1 MPGTG
6 TSVVICPDG
15 RVIPVAS
22 GVYVHKRAP
31 GTGLSDPVDE
41 VSLARASFYEPRS
54 DATLVHLAPGAELS
68 SIVRNYLEGLPDR
81 VRDHLVVVPTPTLT
95 EGLDPAAV
103 RALEELTD
111 LYHLPI
117 EVPVALDLRQSPRAV
132 PIDGHGHQVPW
143 PQATAVRLLDRP
155 QAAAR
160 VALGAALAIAQNS
173 EPPPSMRRLEQVLTM
188 AAETEDDFFVPP
200 ETSLAAAAAAA
211 EVAAVVAYLGRYGV
225 PPGLDVDAVGRS
237 TLPRAAVADT
247 VAGFLADGVTADVE
261 TLVEELREAPG
272 SAVLVRSHTGGAT
285 RTAWLM
291 SGDADAP
298 GLWWVEPQ
306 TDGSL
311 LPVAFDPDSDDGRVG
326 ALRAADTRVSRVD
339 RAGLPVGRNLPVVPW
354 AELRRDLEDRL
365 AVVLPQ
371 GRAVGDALEDCLDR
385 LEAVRRGWF
394 GAPVAV
400 DDAGLGTGRVQD
412 RLAAALGGDW
422 RPVGDSLGPVVGR
435 LRELGDGAVAFVLV
449 APPAGPRHG
458 IVVAAWRGG
467 VFVVETQNVVG
478 ERVWDVV
485 DGAGNV
491 VAPAWLPGLLGARV
505 IVAGPD
511 GVAVPFADGGLG
523 SAVTGATTVNAL
535 VDPAPG
541 LRYLGSADEG
551 EFSNILFGMPGAAR
565 LGAQIAM
572 GPHGAQ
578 LTLELKKAYTDRNRT
593 SAWRNRPE
601 KPFTAPTLVPLAE
614 FVAPVSSSFPNE
626 PGADR
631 EAIHEVR
638 KQVAEAFSTA
648 HFSDKRQ
655 PLSDV
660 LTPEMGWLI
669 HPDWQNVQIGQ
680 RLIGGWTGILPQY
693 NHDVPFAGVAKFLE
707 FVAENTWR
715 TKVNGHP
722 HWAKEHLN
730 DGLNLGLRVAADYV
744 YSQTG
749 RRVPFRELL
758 ERPHAETE
766 TIRGLI
772 ALNYVTFAMGSMA
785 EWRAYDPDRSGRGT
799 LKNDAAALL
808 RNDKR
813 LVFQALPAGVREF
826 FAAQGAGIMSQF
838 KAAFRARFGLPLGIP
853 DYYLTQAWNIEE
865 HSEIRDGL
873 GQPRVDEDGDDLV
886 DVMTIVPINTR
897 MALSRLVIE
906 VRAYKA
912 REVDVRT
919 VQTYTEEIVHQEREA
934 YYHAERL
941 EATASSGEGIGDHFM
956 LAHDDSP
963 SGVPG
968 MALSN
973 LPASDSEQSDA
984 DESASVVPLSPD
996 SYGEPDLAVSM
1007 AEVRRELE
1015 DRLAVVLPPGRE
1027 VGVAL
1032 EDCLD
1037 RLEAVRRGWFGAPV
1051 VVDDAGLGTGRVQD
1065 RLAAALGGD
1074 WRPVGDSFDPLV
1086 TRLRGLGDGA
1096 TAFVL
1101 VSPPAGPRHGI
1112 VLTAWRG
1119 GVFAVET
1126 QNRVGQRVWDAVD
1139 GAGHPVAPPWLPGL
1153 LGARVIVAGPDGVAV
1168 PFADGEAGSAVT
1180 GATTANALVDPSPGL
1195 RYLGSADEGEFSNI
1209 LIGVAEGT
1217 RPQTLIAMG
1226 PHGIQLTLE
1235 TRDVYSNRERTSFW
1249 QSRPHT
1255 PWTEPVYAPL
1265 AEFVAPVSS
1274 SLPGEPGEDRQ
1285 QIHRVRRQ
1293 VARAFRLAH
1302 DSGTP
1307 QLLSELLTPE
1317 MGWQMHPA
1325 RQNVQVGQ
1333 RLIGGWT
1340 GILPQYNHD
1349 VPFAGVAKFLEFVA
1363 ENTWRTKTNGHPHW
1377 AKEHL
1382 NDGLNIGL
1390 QVAADYVNWRTGR
1403 QVPLQELL
1411 DRPHVETE
1419 TIRGVIA
1426 LYYETFAMGSM
1437 AEFHSRNPDRARRG
1451 TLKNDAAVLVRNDK
1465 RLIYQE
1471 LPEGIKA
1478 FFAAQSADILS
1489 QFKVAFHTQFGLPA
1503 DYLTRDWDIAE
1514 HPDVIGGLGQLAEVD
1529 PNIDRLRELNGE
1541 DFEDVDAE
1549 QVDTMTIVPI
1559 NRRMPLSRVVIE
1571 VRAYKVREAPA
1582 RAVQTYTEEL
1592 VAQEIE
1598 AYSHAERLTAA
1609 AAGGQ
1614 DVGDHFTSDYFDS
1627 TFGAGS
1633 SILPASAFE
1642 GPYPD
1647 AAYPGSDT
1655 AALYD
1660 LEAGIGVPDQS
1671 APPVLYTTYGAGL
1684 SILPASAFEGPYPD
1698 AAYPGSDTA
1707 ALYDLEAGIGVPD
1720 QSPYTDPSAFPES
1733 RNPFSPESY
1742 WESARPA
1749 FSESETPFSP
1759 DSYGMP
1765 DMPIMDNFP
1774 SSDGTAEPAAGETS
1788 RGAGRRGRGRRAPED
1803 VDVVRASGERPAAV
1817 ASLVGSAEID
1827 ELRLTVLPRTAN
1839 TTAYDVVEG
1848 VSTERGLPQMVIDS
1862 HVAFQAEQRDGSVAG
1877 GLSEVELSRVDVPRV
1892 SLSRSVEGPVAFD
1905 YRVLEAADG
1914 RRVQDF
1920 TVRVFL
1926 SPRDATARAAE
1937 AEVRERVARAVDDAF
1952 NEQFWI
1958 GADQLHVNVE
1968 FVAEPELAHATVG
1981 LFGEEGVATTQTEW
1995 SVSDSDL
2002 RFAHE
2007 IGHYL
2012 GLPDEY
2018 VDPVGDER
2026 RMLLSRD
2033 RSSAVFGD
2041 NSLMATT
2048 KPGDRPQLQPRHL
2061 DRIAATVASEVSPHV
2076 ADSSLPIAPRDPDEF
2091 VRTRPAPPTD
2101 KGKGKAQ
2108 EDGDTEDQA
2117 RVATWGWKA
2126 VSAESALSAPVQQ
2139 ALTVNGL
2146 RGLAD
2151 QSGMPFFAKV
2161 AASAGYQ
2168 GDQQLGYLDADSVRT
2183 MVQAY
2188 ANKLREARDW
2198 SSFGV
2203 PEPGPAPVQQI
2214 DDWIAGGLDPD
2225 QVPGVLT
2232 AGLPASSAATE
2243 VLLRLTAPALARQI
2257 QLIRADGT
2265 VEWHKP
2271 SDVAAVEYPV
2281 ITLVEGAAAVLATV
2295 PLETVPAVLAAVE
2308 GSLISPVVS
2317 AGPPVG
2323 LPADELAFNDLASFL
2338 AAVSGDASVTLPPD
2352 LSDRLRAA
2360 TLREEAGLVAGPGLE
2375 EILTAVREAVAKNA
2389 KPLLPAEPSKWQRV
2403 PAGQGYPELTTDQ
2416 ANYLADGGRAAVWNP
2431 AAPSGFFEAL
2441 LQAAEH
2447 DQYRLRGL
2455 SDWPA
2460 AELRVMFGALLR
2472 ADLAAAGDAW
2482 PLLGATSQ
2490 EFSSSRDELL
2500 KWVTDLSTPGV
2511 PAPTDTPK
2519 WLAPAVA
2526 QLFGVNVL
2534 LVEPDVR
2541 LGGAM
2546 IAPDW
2551 PQLVLV
2557 TSADGRVMATVPA
2570 DPAEAGTVRRLESVE
2585 IPAVPHDWP
2594 GAEQA
2599 GGSEAEPGRSMEAP
2613 ETSAAAGSAGK
2624 SPAEESVEEPSA
2636 ALGRPKPE
2644 PVNVPAAGELI
2655 GIDPSAYPMGV
2666 PKEGLPHLDQ
2676 LTAQLRDALRGEGVT
2691 LGEDEWLKLR
2701 QRLLANYRKITSP
2714 SGYLERQGHLDLR
2727 FRLEMGEARAAGD
2740 PAAPPVPG
2748 KPAEDAK
2755 GKESPI
2761 RGVGAIQMTVATGGD
2776 SGSRTGQT
2784 SATRGGLS
2792 INGSP
2797 PVLKFMTFRAGPRF
2811 TATMNKVDRST
2822 GYFTTAE
2829 TAHVDDTRSESVL
2842 TKVDTK
2848 WSFSIGKGVRG
2859 EDYRWSAPTPVVVT
2873 GEKQPLVL
2881 WMPLQYVG
2889 QPSADQVRAIAP
2901 AAPQPDATPQEI
2913 EIFKKR
2919 STRFEQN
2926 RERIPRNF
2934 FAAGLGGLSDLYAD
2948 GVGLLQR
2955 AGLRVDSGTL
2965 LQQVARAL
2973 WNLDTHLDTAVNDPR
2988 GYVIPLVDEVGRDIG
3003 RLVARGRRKGTPR
3016 PVGTPSNQAHLEKV
3030 RTAISTHTSG
3040 FNLTNESG
3048 LGVEAAFDLVKAPM
3062 IAAGPEARMTFTAT
3076 NSDGVSAS
3084 RNGLNVLVSRY
3095 TGYTVAFNL
3104 KFDFDLELTV
3114 LNDRNKSFKSPR
3126 PTPGETLLRIPEKD
3140 AFDYSFPVD
3149 RAALKEDV
3157 PSAKEVPFV
3166 EDAVRDSR
3174 AENEV
3179 SDARLPAYLLRG
3191 RGAGHALVEVD
3202 TALPGKLYEA
3212 VSEELRKRGYVSNDL
3227 DLPFA
3232 KQLKTVG
3239 RSTFLPDIVRSESE
3253 AAVQSRQRNDRVLR
3267 HFLSSDSL
3275 DSHYDQAHQDGMF
3288 LTLRRWNRYG
3298 HEKIIRVSVVATQ
3311 ELTEEIDPKN
3321 KSSVY
3326 IKDLTDD
3333 YSTVNLAMGLD
3344 VAGQSAGGSTNIN
3357 FGLGGYA
3364 RVAKGFLGRFGL
3376 SLGYTRS
3383 VGAVE
3388 SNNIVTNM
3396 PQLQES
3402 TAKAHELELPSEYKI
3417 KLEFEDDKEK
3427 SWSSDAIGATATVHL
3442 LEDFN
3447 VAQTTTP
3454 MRGRAPQNT
3463 PPEVMENAVVLHLD
3477 STGVLAAARKVLRG
3491 FTKPGRE
3498 ADEPTSRFTSNVT
3511 LHAHLKEM
3519 MADRYTTDSFF
3530 RPGFFRHQLGSLGIK
3545 AEVGRSTFVGVTND
3559 NFTLGLIKLSL
3570 TQSSQNANRSHK
3582 GIASGEFTFGGTTP
3596 APSGEAA
3603 DHGGGGGGVVG
3614 HGIEGPGAT
3623 GGSAATPTNAADANY
3638 GGAAGLAIS
3647 YTRAYTKK
3655 RGARQTGGKEYLELN
3670 FARAYV
3676 FDAPAGFTV
3685 QAVREKHGK
3694 LMLNKGEISE
3704 PEKVPEGSLRYAL
3717 SEPDALKEFA
3727 AGRVDLP
3734 ENQLADVFER
3744 WISEKTEFSIKALV
3758 GALVQWH
3765 NSVADSGVV
3774 DPYRN
3779 ERESWARKLA
3789 EKHRNDTGRIY
3800 DPADLTLFAETFPEI
3815 PLAPVAA
3822 DEDLPN
3828 AAPKTYLPPYFLEG
3842 APRALGHAG
3851 IHSLTYQDPSVPGE
3865 NFTAYDLVRREID
3878 KVVPGL
3884 LGRERTDWKNA
3895 RVWRGSFFGD
3905 SGKSQ
3910 IGRVQGGLD
3919 GLQAM
3924 LAGGRDQPLIEDM
3937 LGDDPFRFSIVN
3949 PMGWLLSD
3957 VVDVKISVKWRD
3969 GEPEPIDLVPESG
3982 LENYFHGYQM
3992 DSTGKGRDSI
4002 YSATLKGNFAP
4013 TYSSKGTTVGG
4024 AAQVAGGQRRSH
4036 NQHVERIEEATAY
4049 SWTKAYHYRRPI
4061 TISIE
4066 ANRQMMPGRVVN
4078 NILAKIRRPAPR
4090 SESASYPGELI
4101 VKLPQGLV
4109 ESPPVQGPAPLP
4121 TMHPLPKL
4129 PADLAVISFRLEN
4142 ALPVAEELLRKTFGE
4157 GTTKKIFGPWL
4168 ATSVF
4173 GKEADNYRP
4182 SLSLS
4187 TLLSPHHLSNHLPK
4201 MLAGQRHRLT
4211 PTLLEPGHSRV
4222 RADFHI
4228 WGELHELRVV
4238 RMIDE
4243 GMGTGRYV
4251 KDISNN
4257 SVNVSLDKPDAAASL
4272 EVGQSGTVNDR
4283 QVGSEQMPDKMSGS
4297 TPFSRQAPLGSSA
4310 DANLAQRGEQHSKQ
4324 LGPSY
4329 LVEVKGRFFL
4339 EMAPYKQGL
4348 FSSEN
4353 KKRGNVVRSAPIFGE
4368 GYIQA
4373 FGEQIEE
4380 MQRQL
4385 HEFRTAPTKEPTP
4398 WPAAE
4403 GAPREVD
4410 LDRSLFE
4417 AAKNGGLDAPGQVAQ
4432 SLRQPQEKQPT
4443 LIFST
4448 HVGQRAYL
4456 TYKAV
4461 SEWEFDLRY
4470 PGAAADSDAARAAN
4484 QERLTTLDGLAP
4496 KAETP
4501 AGVREL
4507 EGLVDEAIARAG
4519 ALGASPPST
4528 LLRALGGNPVYQAQE
4543 IAFRLN
4549 THVEVRQAGY
4559 RWRESAS
4566 PGDPETAID
4575 RISPDGRITPVNYPG
4590 VDAPA
4595 GPVGEPQASRS
4606 GRPPAAAPAP
4616 LPPANSPVQ
4625 PPVPAPQG
4633 SRWDGN
4639 TLVIGTWGGP
4649 SFNELT
4655 QVGHWSA
4662 ENPPGILIAVKPTLD
4677 KGAQLVLDQLR
4688 TALQRTARIGVIPT
4702 VVFWN
4707 TPPGLLAELRAD
4719 YAFST
4724 LQRRVVNLDDSSW
4737 QLSGPDGRLAGL
4749 YDVITDALDAQKSA
4763 AGPPTEEISARL
4775 ASRKLPPALA
4785 GWLSENNWQ
4794 DRETYLRAH
4803 FQELLAPEVQAVLGR
4818 NADGTMTGLPAGE
4831 DGNLAGAAQ
4840 VILDLVRANGGP
4852 AAEDA
4857 PRLAPAADIPSH
4869 KFEPPV
4875 TLEGPLRETFA
4886 FDYLLPRPKPKP
4898 STVRTERASWDDLLL
4913 RLFSMG
4919 KLTGPQMV
4927 ALANGVAEGSRG
4939 VANATVFAA
4948 IAAVMRMPQ
4957 KVAEL
4962 PTHDNSEFGRLAD
4975 AVANCDV
4982 LPADRVSWVA
4992 RFDAFHEQVAGG
5004 QPGHAALLHVLLEKL
5019 TNC

>member
-1 MPGTG
+1 M
-6 TSVVICPDG
+6 
-15 RVIPVAS
+15 
-22 GVYVHKRAP
+22 
-31 GTGLSDPVDE
+31 
-41 VSLARASFYEPRS
+41 
-54 DATLVHLAPGAELS
+54 
-68 SIVRNYLEGLPDR
+68 
-81 VRDHLVVVPTPTLT
+81 
-95 EGLDPAAV
+95 
-103 RALEELTD
+103 
-111 LYHLPI
+111 
-117 EVPVALDLRQSPRAV
+117 
-132 PIDGHGHQVPW
+132 
-143 PQATAVRLLDRP
+143 
-155 QAAAR
+155 
-160 VALGAALAIAQNS
+160 
-173 EPPPSMRRLEQVLTM
+173 
-188 AAETEDDFFVPP
+188 
-200 ETSLAAAAAAA
+200 
-211 EVAAVVAYLGRYGV
+211 
-225 PPGLDVDAVGRS
+225 
-237 TLPRAAVADT
+237 
-247 VAGFLADGVTADVE
+247 
-261 TLVEELREAPG
+261 
-272 SAVLVRSHTGGAT
+272 
-285 RTAWLM
+285 
-291 SGDADAP
+291 
-298 GLWWVEPQ
+298 
-306 TDGSL
+306 
-311 LPVAFDPDSDDGRVG
+311 
-326 ALRAADTRVSRVD
+326 
-339 RAGLPVGRNLPVVPW
+339 
-354 AELRRDLEDRL
+354 
-365 AVVLPQ
+365 
-371 GRAVGDALEDCLDR
+371 
-385 LEAVRRGWF
+385 
-394 GAPVAV
+394 
-400 DDAGLGTGRVQD
+400 
-412 RLAAALGGDW
+412 
-422 RPVGDSLGPVVGR
+422 
-435 LRELGDGAVAFVLV
+435 
-449 APPAGPRHG
+449 
-458 IVVAAWRGG
+458 
-467 VFVVETQNVVG
+467 
-478 ERVWDVV
+478 
-485 DGAGNV
+485 
-491 VAPAWLPGLLGARV
+491 
-505 IVAGPD
+505 
-511 GVAVPFADGGLG
+511 PFADGEAG
-523 SAVTGATTVNAL
+523 SPVTGATTANVL

-551 EFSNILFGMPGAAR
+551 EFSNILIGVAAGTR
-565 LGAQIAM
+565 PHTLIAT
-572 GPHGAQ
+572 GPHGIQ
-578 LTLELKKAYTDRNRT
+578 LTLETREVYTNRDQT
-593 SAWRNRPE
+593 AFWQSKPGRPE
-601 KPFTAPTLVPLAE
+601 TEPFTVGLAE
-614 FVAPVSSSFPNE
+614 FVAPVSSSFPEE
-626 PGADR
+626 PGEDR
-631 EAIHEVR
+631 QEIHWVR
-638 KQVAEAFSTA
+638 RQVAQAFRVA
-648 HFSDKRQ
+648 HRAD
-655 PLSDV
+655 PWLTLSEL
-660 LTPEMGWLI
+660 LTQ
-669 HPDWQNVQIGQ
+669 DWQIQPGWDQVEVGP
-680 RLIGGWTGILPQY
+680 RLRGGWEGVLPQY

-707 FVAENTWR
+707 FVAANTWR
-715 TKVNGHP
+715 TKANGHP

-730 DGLNLGLRVAADYV
+730 DGLNLGL
-744 YSQTG
+744 
-749 RRVPFRELL
+749 
-758 ERPHAETE
+758 
-766 TIRGLI
+766 
-772 ALNYVTFAMGSMA
+772 
-785 EWRAYDPDRSGRGT
+785 
-799 LKNDAAALL
+799 
-808 RNDKR
+808 
-813 LVFQALPAGVREF
+813 
-826 FAAQGAGIMSQF
+826 
-838 KAAFRARFGLPLGIP
+838 
-853 DYYLTQAWNIEE
+853 
-865 HSEIRDGL
+865 
-873 GQPRVDEDGDDLV
+873 
-886 DVMTIVPINTR
+886 
-897 MALSRLVIE
+897 
-906 VRAYKA
+906 
-912 REVDVRT
+912 
-919 VQTYTEEIVHQEREA
+919 
-934 YYHAERL
+934 
-941 EATASSGEGIGDHFM
+941 
-956 LAHDDSP
+956 
-963 SGVPG
+963 
-968 MALSN
+968 
-973 LPASDSEQSDA
+973 
-984 DESASVVPLSPD
+984 
-996 SYGEPDLAVSM
+996 
-1007 AEVRRELE
+1007 
-1015 DRLAVVLPPGRE
+1015 
-1027 VGVAL
+1027 
-1032 EDCLD
+1032 
-1037 RLEAVRRGWFGAPV
+1037 
-1051 VVDDAGLGTGRVQD
+1051 
-1065 RLAAALGGD
+1065 
-1074 WRPVGDSFDPLV
+1074 
-1086 TRLRGLGDGA
+1086 
-1096 TAFVL
+1096 
-1101 VSPPAGPRHGI
+1101 
-1112 VLTAWRG
+1112 
-1119 GVFAVET
+1119 
-1126 QNRVGQRVWDAVD
+1126 
-1139 GAGHPVAPPWLPGL
+1139 
-1153 LGARVIVAGPDGVAV
+1153 
-1168 PFADGEAGSAVT
+1168 
-1180 GATTANALVDPSPGL
+1180 
-1195 RYLGSADEGEFSNI
+1195 
-1209 LIGVAEGT
+1209 
-1217 RPQTLIAMG
+1217 
-1226 PHGIQLTLE
+1226 
-1235 TRDVYSNRERTSFW
+1235 
-1249 QSRPHT
+1249 
-1255 PWTEPVYAPL
+1255 
-1265 AEFVAPVSS
+1265 
-1274 SLPGEPGEDRQ
+1274 
-1285 QIHRVRRQ
+1285 
-1293 VARAFRLAH
+1293 
-1302 DSGTP
+1302 
-1307 QLLSELLTPE
+1307 
-1317 MGWQMHPA
+1317 
-1325 RQNVQVGQ
+1325 
-1333 RLIGGWT
+1333 
-1340 GILPQYNHD
+1340 
-1349 VPFAGVAKFLEFVA
+1349 
-1363 ENTWRTKTNGHPHW
+1363 
-1377 AKEHL
+1377 
-1382 NDGLNIGL
+1382 
-1390 QVAADYVNWRTGR
+1390 QVAADYVKWRTGR

-1426 LYYETFAMGSM
+1426 LYYETFAMGAM
-1437 AEFHSRNPDRARRG
+1437 LEFHWRNPDQAQRG
-1451 TLKNDAAVLVRNDK
+1451 TLKNDAAALVRNDK

-1471 LPEGIKA
+1471 LPEGIQA
-1478 FFAAQSADILS
+1478 FFAAHRAEILS
-1489 QFKVAFHTQFGLPA
+1489 HFKAAFQAQFGLPA
-1503 DYLTRDWDIAE
+1503 DYLTQVWRIE
-1514 HPDVIGGLGQLAEVD
+1514 GHSDVIGGLGWFADVGNSN
-1529 PNIDRLRELNGE
+1529 PDRLRESNGE
-1541 DFEDVDAE
+1541 EFANLGAA
-1549 QVDTMTIVPI
+1549 QVDMMTIVPI
-1559 NRRMPLSRVVIE
+1559 NRRMQLPRVVIE
-1571 VRAYKVREAPA
+1571 VRAYKVRAAPA
-1582 RAVQTYTEEL
+1582 RHVETYTEEL
-1592 VAQEIE
+1592 VEQEIE
-1598 AYSHAERLTAA
+1598 AYYHAERLTAA

-1614 DVGDHFTSDYFDS
+1614 GIGDHFTSSYFDS
-1627 TFGAGS
+1627 TFGVGP
-1633 SILPASAFE
+1633 SILPASASE
-1642 GPYPD
+1642 GPYLD
-1647 AAYPGSDT
+1647 ASAPGPGV
-1655 AALYD
+1655 AALGD
-1660 LEAGIGVPDQS
+1660 FEARMRV
-1671 APPVLYTTYGAGL
+1671 L
-1684 SILPASAFEGPYPD
+1684 SIADP
-1698 AAYPGSDTA
+1698 
-1707 ALYDLEAGIGVPD
+1707 
-1720 QSPYTDPSAFPES
+1720 TDPPAFPES
-1733 RNPFSPESY
+1733 SM
-1742 WESARPA
+1742 
-1749 FSESETPFSP
+1749 PFSP
-1759 DSYGMP
+1759 DSYGVPEMP
-1765 DMPIMDNFP
+1765 FSPDSYAFSETLFSSDSYGVPDITVTPVMDNFP
-1774 SSDGTAEPAAGETS
+1774 SSDGTAEPAARDT
-1788 RGAGRRGRGRRAPED
+1788 GRDTRRRRRGRRAPED
-1803 VDVVRASGERPAAV
+1803 SDVVRTSGERPAAV
-1817 ASLVGSAEID
+1817 ASLVESAEID
-1827 ELRLTVLPRTAN
+1827 ELRPTVLPRAAN
-1839 TTAYDVVEG
+1839 TTVYDVVEG
-1848 VSTERGLPQMVIDS
+1848 VSSERGLPQLVIDS
-1862 HVAFQAEQRDGSVAG
+1862 HVAFQAEQRDASVG
-1877 GLSEVELSRVDVPRV
+1877 GDLSEVDLGRVDLPRV
-1892 SLSRSVEGPVAFD
+1892 SLGRPVEGRVAFD
-1905 YRVLEAADG
+1905 YRVLEVSDG

-1920 TVRVFL
+1920 TVRVHL
-1926 SPRDATARAAE
+1926 RPQDAVARVAE
-1937 AEVRERVARAVDDAF
+1937 SQVRERVARAVDGVF
-1952 NEQFWI
+1952 NQQFRI
-1958 GADQLHVNVE
+1958 GGDQLHVNVE

-1981 LFGEEGVATTQTEW
+1981 LFGEEAVDTSQTAW
-1995 SVSDSDL
+1995 SVTDSDL

-2012 GLPDEY
+2012 GLADEY

-2026 RMLLSRD
+2026 RLLLSKD

-2048 KPGDRPQLQPRHL
+2048 RPADRPQLQPRHIERL
-2061 DRIAATVASEVSPHV
+2061 AAIVASEVSPHTT
-2076 ADSSLPIAPRDPDEF
+2076 DPSLPFAPRDPDEF
-2091 VRTRPAPPTD
+2091 VRTRPAPPKD

-2108 EDGDTEDQA
+2108 EGGGEAPADRTQADVPADASRPATAPAGPAATGIGDPGDQA
-2117 RVATWGWKA
+2117 RVVTWGWESVA
-2126 VSAESALSAPVQQ
+2126 AESALSAPVQQ

-2168 GDQQLGYLDADSVRT
+2168 GDQELGYLDADSLRT

-2188 ANKLREARDW
+2188 ADKLREARDW

-2203 PEPGPAPVQQI
+2203 PEPGPASIEQI

-2232 AGLPASSAATE
+2232 EGLPASSAATE

-2265 VEWHKP
+2265 AEWYKP
-2271 SDVAAVEYPV
+2271 SDVAVVEHPV
-2281 ITLVEGAAAVLATV
+2281 ITLVESTSAVLATV
-2295 PLETVPAVLAAVE
+2295 PLETVPAVLAADE

-2375 EILTAVREAVAKNA
+2375 GILTAVREAVAKNA
-2389 KPLLPAEPSKWQRV
+2389 KPLLPAEPPNWQRV

-2416 ANYLADGGRAAVWNP
+2416 ANYLADGGRSAVWNP

-2455 SDWPA
+2455 SGWPA

-2500 KWVTDLSTPGV
+2500 KWVTELSTPEV

-2546 IAPDW
+2546 IDPDW

-2557 TSADGRVMATVPA
+2557 TSADGRVMATAPA
-2570 DPAEAGTVRRLESVE
+2570 DPAEAGTVRRLESVD
-2585 IPAVPHDWP
+2585 IPAVPSDWP
-2594 GAEQA
+2594 GAEQT
-2599 GGSEAEPGRSMEAP
+2599 GGSEAEPGRSVEVP

-2624 SPAEESVEEPSA
+2624 SPAEGSVEEPSA

-2666 PKEGLPHLDQ
+2666 PKEGLPYLDQ
-2676 LTAQLRDALRGEGVT
+2676 LTAQLHDALRGEKVT

-2727 FRLEMGEARAAGD
+2727 FRLELGEARAAGD
-2740 PAAPPVPG
+2740 PKALPVPPVPG

-2776 SGSRTGQT
+2776 SGSHTGQT
-2784 SATRGGLS
+2784 SATRAGIS
-2792 INGSP
+2792 INGAP
-2797 PVLKFMTFRAGPRF
+2797 PVLRFMTVRAGPRF

-2842 TKVDTK
+2842 TKVETK
-2848 WSFSIGKGVRG
+2848 WSFSIGKSAKG
-2859 EDYRWSAPTPVVVT
+2859 EGYRWSAPTPVVVT
-2873 GEKQPLVL
+2873 GENQPLLL

-2901 AAPQPDATPQEI
+2901 EAPQPGATPQEI

-2919 STRFEQN
+2919 SMRFEQN
-2926 RERIPRNF
+2926 RERIPRHF

-2948 GVGLLQR
+2948 GVELLQR
-2955 AGLRVDSGTL
+2955 AGLPVDSGTL

-2988 GYVIPLVDEVGRDIG
+2988 GYVIPLADEAGRDIG
-3003 RLVARGRRKGTPR
+3003 RLVARGRRKGTPL
-3016 PVGTPSNQAHLEKV
+3016 PIGTPSNQAHLEKV

-3062 IAAGPEARMTFTAT
+3062 IAAGPEARATFTAT

-3095 TGYTVAFNL
+3095 TGYTVAFQL
-3104 KFDFDLELTV
+3104 KFEFDLELTV
-3114 LNDRNKSFKSPR
+3114 LKDRKKSFKSPR
-3126 PTPGETLLRIPEKD
+3126 PTPGGTLLRIPEKD

-3179 SDARLPAYLLRG
+3179 SEARLPAYLLRG

-3239 RSTFLPDIVRSESE
+3239 RSALLPDILRSESG
-3253 AAVQSRQRNDRVLR
+3253 AAVQSRQRNDRALR
-3267 HFLSSDSL
+3267 LFLSSDSL

-3288 LTLRRWNRYG
+3288 LTLRRQNRYG
-3298 HEKIIRVSVVATQ
+3298 QEKIIRVTVVATQ

-3344 VAGQSAGGSTNIN
+3344 AAGQSAGGSTNIN
-3357 FGLGGYA
+3357 FGIGGYA
-3364 RVAKGFLGRFGL
+3364 RVAKGVLGRFGL

-3388 SNNIVTNM
+3388 SNSIVTNM

-3447 VAQTTTP
+3447 VARTTTP

-3545 AEVGRSTFVGVTND
+3545 AEVGRSTFVGVTKD

-3582 GIASGEFTFGGTTP
+3582 GVLSGEFTFGGTTA
-3596 APSGEAA
+3596 APSGEAT
-3603 DHGGGGGGVVG
+3603 DNGGGGGGVVG

-3623 GGSAATPTNAADANY
+3623 GGSAAAPTGSEAANY
-3638 GGAAGLAIS
+3638 GGAVGPAFS

-3655 RGARQTGGKEYLELN
+3655 HGARQTGGKEYLELN

-3694 LMLNKGEISE
+3694 LMRNEGEISE
-3704 PEKVPEGSLRYAL
+3704 PEKVPDGSLRYAL

-3727 AGRVDLP
+3727 AGRVELP
-3734 ENQLADVFER
+3734 ENQLADVFDR

-3758 GALVQWH
+3758 GTLAQWH
-3765 NSVADSGVV
+3765 SSVADSGVV
-3774 DPYRN
+3774 DTYRN

-3815 PLAPVAA
+3815 PLTPVAA

-3828 AAPKTYLPPYFLEG
+3828 AARSTYLPPYFLEG

-3865 NFTAYDLVRREID
+3865 TFTAYDLVRRAID
-3878 KVVPGL
+3878 KVAPGL
-3884 LGRERTDWKNA
+3884 LGRERADWQNA

-3949 PMGWLLSD
+3949 PKGWLLSD

-3982 LENYFHGYQM
+3982 LENYFHAYQM

-4024 AAQVAGGQRRSH
+4024 AAQLAGGQRRSN

-4049 SWTKAYHYRRPI
+4049 SWNKAYHYRRPI
-4061 TISIE
+4061 TITVE
-4066 ANRQMMPGRVVN
+4066 VNRQMMPGRPIN
-4078 NILAKIRRPAPR
+4078 NILAKFRHPLPR
-4090 SESASYPGELI
+4090 GESASYPGELI

-4109 ESPPVQGPAPLP
+4109 ESPPVQGPAPMP

-4168 ATSVF
+4168 AKSVF
-4173 GKEADNYRP
+4173 GEEADNYRP

-4187 TLLSPHHLSNHLPK
+4187 TLLSPHHLGNHLPK

-4222 RADFHI
+4222 RAEFHI

-4257 SVNVSLDKPDAAASL
+4257 SVNVSLDKPDVAASL

-4310 DANLAQRGEQHSKQ
+4310 DANLAQRGEQHAKQ

-4339 EMAPYKQGL
+4339 EMTPYKQGL

-4353 KKRGNVVRSAPIFGE
+4353 KKRGNAIRSAPIFGE

-4385 HEFRTAPTKEPTP
+4385 HEFRTAPPAKESTP

-4417 AAKNGGLDAPGQVAQ
+4417 AAKNGGVDAPGQVAQ

-4443 LIFST
+4443 LILST

-4470 PGAAADSDAARAAN
+4470 PGAAAESDAARGAN
-4484 QERLTTLDGLAP
+4484 QERLRTLDGLTP
-4496 KAETP
+4496 KAQTP

-4519 ALGASPPST
+4519 ALSASPPST

-4575 RISPDGRITPVNYPG
+4575 RISPDGRITAVNYPG

-4616 LPPANSPVQ
+4616 PPLADSPVP

-4655 QVGHWSA
+4655 QVGHWST

-4677 KGAQLVLDQLR
+4677 KGGQLVLDQLR

-4702 VVFWN
+4702 VLFWN
-4707 TPPGLLAELRAD
+4707 TPPGVLEELRAD
-4719 YAFST
+4719 YVFST
-4724 LQRRVVNLDDSSW
+4724 LQRRVVNLDDRSW
-4737 QLSGPDGRLAGL
+4737 QLSGPDGRLAGP

-4763 AGPPTEEISARL
+4763 AGPPTGEISARL
-4775 ASRKLPPALA
+4775 AARKLPPALA

-4818 NADGTMTGLPAGE
+4818 NADGTMTGLPPGE

-4852 AAEDA
+4852 AGEDA

-4927 ALANGVAEGSRG
+4927 ALANGVAEDSRG

-4992 RFDAFHEQVAGG
+4992 RFDAFHDQVAGG